1 MKKMFK
7 TLMIVW
13 LIAAVA
19 ALLAAIV
26 NAVNSKFAETFI
38 FLAITFIGSVM
49 FVINKKRIENMGTQ
63 DAQQP
68 SNPTQP

>member
-26 NAVNSKFAETFI
+26 SAVNNKFPETFI

-49 FVINKKRIENMGTQ
+49 FVINKKRIENMSTQ

-68 SNPTQP
+68 SNPT

>member
-26 NAVNSKFAETFI
+26 SAVNNKFPETFI
-38 FLAITFIGSVM
+38 FLAITVIGAVM
-49 FVINKKRIENMGTQ
+49 FVINKKRIEHMSTQ

-68 SNPTQP
+68 SNPT